1 MRIWSVDD
9 VMSPAVVTVGP
20 AATYRTI
27 VDLLIRRRI
36 SAVPVVNESLH
47 VLGVVSEA
55 DLVRK
60 IEYAGDEKPR
70 LLERRRQR
78 DERAKASVGTAADLM
93 SAPPVVARTG
103 MSLAAAARLMDF
115 QHVKRLPVIDDLG
128 RLIGVVT
135 RSDLLK
141 AHLRPDD
148 ELRADVCDGMLAAYF
163 ADSVSGVQVQVR
175 DGVVTLTGSVA
186 AATTAESVGW
196 VTRQVPG
203 VVSVVNAIEWTRD
216 DLPENS
222 A

>member
-20 AATYRTI
+20 DATYRAI
-27 VDLLIRRRI
+27 VDLLIGRRI
-36 SAVPVVNESLH
+36 SAVPVVDEALH

-60 IEYAGDEKPR
+60 IEFAGDEKPR
-70 LLERRRQR
+70 LLERRRR
-78 DERAKASVGTAADLM
+78 RSERAKASVGAAVDLM
-93 SAPPVVARTG
+93 SAPPVVARSGT
-103 MSLAAAARLMDF
+103 SLAAAARLMDAE
-115 QHVKRLPVIDDLG
+115 HVKRLPVIDEQG

-148 ELRADVCDGMLAAYF
+148 ELRDDVRAGMLSAYF
-163 ADSVSGVQVQVR
+163 AGLVNGVRVQVGG
-175 DGVVTLTGSVA
+175 GVVTLTGQVA

-203 VVSVVNAIEWTRD
+203 VVSVVNAIRWVSD
-216 DLPENS
+216 DRPHHS
-222 A
+222 